1 MKASTFGIFG
11 LCLDETCDRHVQS
24 VACAPCPRNPKN
36 RPSDASEALR
46 HPFLRLRW
54 VGSQP
59 VEWPISL
66 NNASRSVIGFT
77 CFTPWNAK
85 SYSSMVK
92 WTWKVPL
99 LWQLSPQSLHWKN
112 GGSGLIHPT
121 HVTWLQRRLVQYSI
135 PVQCLALLCG
145 HTRFTVP
152 ASGGTVVLVQEML
165 QPIFFGNQTWQWIS
179 H

>member
-1 MKASTFGIFG
+1 MFRWDVWS
-11 LCLDETCDRHVQS
+11 
-24 VACAPCPRNPKN
+24 PCPKRGLRTLPQEPEEPAQWCVRSFETSIPALEMSRVPTSRVADFFKQCEPLGYWFYMFYPMECEIILFHGEMDLKGS
-36 RPSDASEALR
+36 PSVTA
-46 HPFLRLRW
+46 
-54 VGSQP
+54 
-59 VEWPISL
+59 
-66 NNASRSVIGFT
+66 FT
-77 CFTPWNAK
+77 
-85 SYSSMVK
+85 
-92 WTWKVPL
+92 
-99 LWQLSPQSLHWKN
+99 QSLHWKN